1 MGYSYES
8 EDPLTLALAPPPDE
22 TPEQR
27 QAREYAEAQAKKVSD
42 EIDEQ
47 IRKEKEGDKR
57 KKKPVKLLL
66 LGQSESGK
74 TATLKSIVVLYP
86 DRSRTNTLHF
96 IDFQLTYARREWSEE
111 RASWRAVIQLNL
123 VRNVNSIMDH
133 LNQEMA
139 GSVDGHN
146 SDDST
151 DEVQIV
157 RRKAKALPP
166 LRFKEIHRLLRLRL
180 GPLARVQQDLERK
193 LGEASTELHTTAV
206 LVAAPFDHPTNRR
219 ALQEFSINS
228 TNGWKT
234 ALVKFRPMRQ
244 ARPEVGEELRKAKD
258 IEDDVAEVLDAC
270 KDDIKT
276 LWDDS
281 VVTEMLNR
289 RKVRIEDSPG
299 FFLND
304 AERIASRNYQP
315 TDDDV
320 IRARLRTLGVQEYRF
335 VFDSG
340 RTVGQEW
347 RLYDVGGTRSSRS
360 AWYPYFDDVDAIIF
374 LA

>member
-1 MGYSYES
+1 
-8 EDPLTLALAPPPDE
+8 
-22 TPEQR
+22 
-27 QAREYAEAQAKKVSD
+27 
-42 EIDEQ
+42 
-47 IRKEKEGDKR
+47 
-57 KKKPVKLLL
+57 
-66 LGQSESGK
+66 
-74 TATLKSIVVLYP
+74 
-86 DRSRTNTLHF
+86 
-96 IDFQLTYARREWSEE
+96 
-111 RASWRAVIQLNL
+111 
-123 VRNVNSIMDH
+123 MDH

-166 LRFKEIHRLLRLRL
+166 LRFKEHHRALRLRL

-193 LGEASTELHTTAV
+193 LGEASMELHNTPV
-206 LVAAPFDHPTNRR
+206 LIAAPFDLAPTKRR
-219 ALQEFSINS
+219 QEFSINS

-234 ALVKFRPMRQ
+234 ALHKFRPIRQ
-244 ARPEVGEELRKAKD
+244 ARQELGEDLRNAKD
-258 IEDDVAEVLDAC
+258 IEDDVAEVLDSC
-270 KDDIKT
+270 KDDIKA

-281 VVTEMLNR
+281 VVTEMLHR

-304 AERIASRNYQP
+304 SERIASRNYQP

-335 VFDSG
+335 IFDSG
-340 RTVGQEW
+340 VSPEPPIHFVLLTS
-347 RLYDVGGTRSSRS
+347 DRSDGR
-360 AWYPYFDDVDAIIF
+360 AGVAFV
-374 LA
+374 